1 MMQDALETFGRM
13 SCQASPSSRVD
24 DNTVWDEA
32 GAIFGTAESEMRGA
46 MEDDVEVG
54 FLDITYDAV
63 SQKRTHVFLNSRYA
77 EMLGASRSGL
87 LARFAAHAVDLPS
100 TGPDF
105 LAALL
110 HGMLHRLDAES
121 TQYLRVAA
129 GEGAAGPGML
139 VCEHSRK
146 RFDGRGRITKVRRLP
161 RACFAWVDSR
171 NLHSAWSPTLRHSHP
186 AAARAQVTTV
196 VREVAPTEYDAALRR
211 APGACPLLCVAGD
224 GRSGAELVAGLDVDW
239 AYSGRADAA
248 FGRAWALQLDQLA
261 VDLGPCFTRFA
272 RLAGQF

>member
-1 MMQDALETFGRM
+1 MWAQQPSLASNEQAECPIRSHHHTFIHSAQDGPLLHLAAQHGWDFVDFRRLLTFGYRAEPIWRLLASLPPSLCSVM
-13 SCQASPSSRVD
+13 QTALDTFDRLTFLQAVHPSHEA
-24 DNTVWDEA
+24 WDEA
-32 GAIFGTAESEMRGA
+32 GMEIRAAEAEMLRA
-46 MEDDVEVG
+46 MEDDIEVG
-54 FLDITYDAV
+54 FLEITYDPET
-63 SQKRTHVFLNSRYA
+63 QRRTHVFLNSRYA
-77 EMLGASRSGL
+77 AMRGVSRAEL

-161 RACFAWVDSR
+161 RACFSWV
-171 NLHSAWSPTLRHSHP
+171 HSDGAPHP
-186 AAARAQVTTV
+186 A
-196 VREVAPTEYDAALRR
+196 PFSPRR
-211 APGACPLLCVAGD
+211 CTCAGD
-224 GRSGAELVAGLDVDW
+224 HSC
-239 AYSGRADAA
+239 
-248 FGRAWALQLDQLA
+248 
-261 VDLGPCFTRFA
+261 P
-272 RLAGQF
+272 